1 MVKVIIVDDEIL
13 ARIGI
18 QSLLEHRKDI
28 SVEGNFGMPQDAID
42 FLRKHEIDIVITDI
56 EMPEINGL
64 EFTRMIQE
72 EHLAQGIIILSCYD
86 SFEYAQKA
94 ISLGIDSYLLK
105 CDISQENLDRELD
118 GVIEKISRKQ
128 RRTLNLTTEKE
139 LEDDNKTKV
148 IGVMKMTG
156 DKEEDQGILH
166 ERMVL
171 LLLEEIIAK
180 YHMGCLLESY
190 KRSPF
195 IVFQFSEKNQENWKD
210 LLKEYVEIIVQNFFL
225 YTNKKV
231 YMGISSAFSDLQEIP
246 ERYRQAEEASEMR
259 FYDEES
265 STFWAEDICW
275 KAHVPGMMFSDES
288 LLDEGGMEIF
298 CQELSAYLQQCFSER
313 VSVKTVKEN
322 LNRSVNMLI
331 YSVLKAYIRDKE
343 TIQEWSSNV
352 SFYEDLQKIATMN
365 ELKEKT
371 IHCVERFREK
381 LLDQLNDDYFQD
393 FFRFIDEKLSEDL
406 SLEDMADFNQ
416 QSISAFSKKFKEKT
430 KMDAQKFY
438 KKWIYDIADCQDS
451 VSGHVQY
458 TAPYIPSGGGPGG
471 WGCAIVTVPYT
482 YYKNYGDAE
491 ILKELYPQ
499 MLHWLDYMENHITT
513 ASGVISVKYDETG
526 ITVFI
531 PKKTEASLIMDG
543 KEYSLISGKQ
553 STILK

>member
-1 MVKVIIVDDEIL
+1 M
-13 ARIGI
+13 
-18 QSLLEHRKDI
+18 
-28 SVEGNFGMPQDAID
+28 
-42 FLRKHEIDIVITDI
+42 
-56 EMPEINGL
+56 
-64 EFTRMIQE
+64 
-72 EHLAQGIIILSCYD
+72 
-86 SFEYAQKA
+86 
-94 ISLGIDSYLLK
+94 
-105 CDISQENLDRELD
+105 
-118 GVIEKISRKQ
+118 
-128 RRTLNLTTEKE
+128 
-139 LEDDNKTKV
+139 

-393 FFRFIDEKLSEDL
+393 IFRFIDEKLSEDL

-416 QSISAFSKKFKEKT
+416 QSVSAFSKKFKEKT

-499 MLHWLDYMENHITT
+499 MLHWLDYMENHSENNLVVSDHEGEWCLGDWCVPTMGFVNNMDAIYIPAPLVNTYFYIK
-513 ASGVISVKYDETG
+513 SMQIVLEIGNVIGRHEADEEIRQKIERKKQALVDVFFDPETG
-526 ITVFI
+526 DFAENQQGSNVFAVDLGI
-531 PKKTEASLIMDG
+531 G
-543 KEYSLISGKQ
+543 
-553 STILK
+553 